1 MFPGGTDVARKLDI
15 IKNIHKKLNDKRSKK
30 LNRTSER
37 LWLSDK
43 SLINPNVEQKEYSAR
58 ENQLRERTPV
68 PYDNFLKSI

>member
-43 SLINPNVEQKEYSAR
+43 SLINPNAEQKEYSAR
-58 ENQLRERTPV
+58 ENQLREPTPV
-68 PYDNFLKSI
+68 PYDKFLKSI

>member
-43 SLINPNVEQKEYSAR
+43 SLINPNAEQKEYSAR
-58 ENQLRERTPV
+58 ENQPRERTPV

>member
-1 MFPGGTDVARKLDI
+1 MFPGRTDVARKLDI

-43 SLINPNVEQKEYSAR
+43 SLINPNAEQKEYSAR